1 MIARARQLLL
11 LLVLA
16 APLHERLSAQ
26 HAPRLEHFTVTVDGH
41 PFAVWARRPANAK
54 GVILLQHGS
63 TWSSLPDFDLQVPGD
78 SRSVMISLAKRGYA
92 TYALDLRG
100 YGATP
105 RDSLG
110 WNTPDRATEDLAGV
124 LTWVGAR
131 HPRLPKPNL
140 VGWSNGARVGQLM
153 AQRHPELISRLVL
166 YGAPTMPSGPFTATP
181 LPTTVAP
188 HRANTAEAAAS
199 DFISPAITP
208 KRVIDLYVAAA
219 LKADTIKAM
228 WTAQYQWGA
237 LDPAKVTTPT
247 LLIHGENDPVAPFE
261 ASRNIFSKLAT
272 ADKTWVILPG
282 SDHAA
287 LLEDTHAAFIAAIV
301 SFIERPRVTPR

>member
-1 MIARARQLLL
+1 MSTRLQAALLL
-11 LLVLA
+11 AVLA
-16 APLHERLSAQ
+16 TPAASTLQAQ
-26 HAPRLEHFTVTVDGH
+26 GGARLEHFTVTVDGH
-41 PFAVWARRPANAK
+41 PFAVWARRPVHPK

-63 TWSSLPDFDLQVPGD
+63 TWSSLPDFDLEVPGD
-78 SRSVMISLAKRGYA
+78 NRSVMVSLARRGYA

-110 WNTPDRATEDLAGV
+110 WNTPDRAAEDLASV
-124 LTWVGAR
+124 LAWVATKN
-131 HPRLPKPNL
+131 PKLPKPYL
-140 VGWSNGARVGQLM
+140 VGWSNGARVGQLL
-153 AQRHPELISRLVL
+153 AQRHPDLISRLVL
-166 YGAPTMPSGPFTATP
+166 YGAPPMPASQTTATP
-181 LPTTVAP
+181 MPTTVSP
-188 HRANTAEAAAS
+188 HRLNTAEAAAS

-219 LKADTIKAM
+219 LKADTIRAM

-237 LDPAKVTTPT
+237 LDPTKVTTPT
-247 LLIHGENDPVAPFE
+247 LLIHGEHDPVAPFD
-261 ASRNIFSKLAT
+261 ASQNIFAKLAT

-287 LLEDTHAAFIAAIV
+287 LLEDTHAAFIDAIV
-301 SFIERPRVTPR
+301 AFIERPRVKQR

>member
-1 MIARARQLLL
+1 MSGGARQLLVAL
-11 LLVLA
+11 TLA
-16 APLHERLSAQ
+16 ATPLTAQ
-26 HAPRLEHFTVTVDGH
+26 QAPRLEHFTVTVDGH
-41 PFAVWARRPANAK
+41 PFAVWARRPLHPK

-78 SRSVMISLAKRGYA
+78 NRSVMVSLATRGYA

-124 LTWVGAR
+124 LAWVATKN
-131 HPRLPKPNL
+131 PKLPKPYL
-140 VGWSNGARVGQLM
+140 VGWSNGARVGQLL
-153 AQRHPELISRLVL
+153 AQRHPDFISRLVL
-166 YGAPTMPSGPFTATP
+166 YGAPAMPATQAAPTPF
-181 LPTTVAP
+181 PTTASP

-199 DFISPAITP
+199 DFISPDITP
-208 KRVIDLYVAAA
+208 KRVIDLYVKAA
-219 LKADTIKAM
+219 LKADTIRAM

-247 LLIHGENDPVAPFE
+247 LLIQGEHDPVAPFD

-287 LLEDTHAAFIAAIV
+287 LLEDTHASFIAAIV
-301 SFIERPRVTPR
+301 SFLERPRVTQH